1 MGRCLQ
7 CGSRGRSLARGQRG
21 TWGKRERG
29 SLWKPRSLSP
39 WEAIRPFPQMSSF
52 KTARPCEYILHYSH
66 FANKELT
73 SWGGKT
79 TQLDHGRGRCALSQA
94 PVLPGRCTQESKPG
108 LLGIKWLFFGF
119 LSFHLSHYGRRNSY
133 GTSHL
138 SKRLLCAWHCAACLK
153 ASVICSLNT
162 PREAGPAHLQ
172 ISL

>member
-7 CGSRGRSLARGQRG
+7 CGSRGRSLAGGQRG

-29 SLWKPRSLSP
+29 SPWKPRSLSP

-79 TQLDHGRGRCALSQA
+79 TQLDHGRGRCAFSQA
-94 PVLPGRCTQESKPG
+94 PVLPGSCTQESKPG
-108 LLGIKWLFFGF
+108 LLGIKWLFLVFS
-119 LSFHLSHYGRRNSY
+119 LSTCLIMGDVIATAPLICRNAY
-133 GTSHL
+133 YVLGTVQ
-138 SKRLLCAWHCAACLK
+138 R
-153 ASVICSLNT
+153 V
-162 PREAGPAHLQ
+162 
-172 ISL
+172 